1 MRDILFWVIPPVV
14 GAVIGYVTNAV
25 AIKMLFRPLNEIR
38 LLGRR
43 LPFTPGILPR
53 ERHKLAD
60 SIGRMVEQELL
71 TSEVLRERLAKTEV
85 REKIKDTLG
94 AYTGQMLTRPLSFY
108 VEKKPDDL
116 PLAEL
121 VSDFVNSNVFDSF
134 LEEIIKNWALGP
146 ETSSTKDTTYDT
158 SETSIGNEVSVW
170 LKSRFRDIGGMLVP
184 TARDL
189 IKSGLVKE
197 IRNHARGQP
206 SFYRRALEGV
216 IERYPG
222 ISLGEFISLG
232 SAKKKTVD
240 SFLAEKAADTLDE
253 NVDGALSSVN
263 VKVLVSERIDS
274 LDMLR
279 VEKIVLDVMAG
290 QLKWINVFGAIL
302 GALIGFVQ
310 VILSLFTG

>member
-1 MRDILFWVIPPVV
+1 MRDVLFWILPPVV
-14 GAVIGYVTNAV
+14 GAIIGYVTNAV

-38 LLGRR
+38 LFGRR

-85 REKIKDTLG
+85 REKIKDTLS
-94 AYTGQMLTRPLSFY
+94 AYTGQMLARPLSFY
-108 VEKKPDDL
+108 VEEKPENV
-116 PLAEL
+116 PLAKL
-121 VSDFVNSNVFDSF
+121 VGVAVSDFVNSDVFNSLLD
-134 LEEIIKNWALGP
+134 EIIINWAMGKEP
-146 ETSSTKDTTYDT
+146 V
-158 SETSIGNEVSVW
+158 SETETNDITLWV
-170 LKSRFRDIGGMLVP
+170 KSRFRDIGGMLVP

-189 IKSGLVKE
+189 IKSGFIKE
-197 IRNHARGQP
+197 IRNQARGEP
-206 SFYRRALEGV
+206 SFYKRALEGV
-216 IERYPG
+216 IEKYPG
-222 ISLGEFISLG
+222 ISLGEFLSIG
-232 SAKKKTVD
+232 SAKKLTVD

-253 NVDGALSSVN
+253 NVEGALSSVN

-310 VILSLFTG
+310 VILSFFTG

>member
-1 MRDILFWVIPPVV
+1 MKDVLFWIIPPVV
-14 GAVIGYVTNAV
+14 GAIIGYVTNAV
-25 AIKMLFRPLNEIR
+25 AIKMLFRPLNEMR
-38 LLGRR
+38 LFGLR

-85 REKIKDTLG
+85 REKIRDTLG
-94 AYTGQMLTRPLSFY
+94 AYTDQMLAKPLSFY
-108 VEKKPDDL
+108 VEEKPDDL
-116 PLAEL
+116 PLAAL
-121 VSDFVNSNVFDSF
+121 VSDFVNSDVFDSF
-134 LEEIIKNWALGP
+134 LEEIIKNWALGKEP
-146 ETSSTKDTTYDT
+146 VYEAN
-158 SETSIGNEVSVW
+158 ENNFGNEVSGW

-189 IKSGLVKE
+189 IKSGLVRE
-197 IRNHARGQP
+197 IRNHARGEP
-206 SFYRRALEGV
+206 SFYKRALEGV
-216 IERYPG
+216 IEKYPG
-222 ISLGEFISLG
+222 ISLGEFLSLG
-232 SAKKKTVD
+232 NAKKKTVD
-240 SFLAEKAADTLDE
+240 LFLAEKAADTLDE
-253 NVDGALSSVN
+253 NVEGALSSVN
-263 VKVLVSERIDS
+263 VKALVSDRIDS